1 LIDEAL
7 LRPGRL
13 EIHVEISLPDEHGRV
28 EILNIH
34 TKSMRDK
41 GYLEKV
47 ARLYSRKKHSEMLR
61 SDLALKILA
70 HLFISAL
77 SRVFDC

>member
-1 LIDEAL
+1 MIDEAL

-47 ARLYSRKKHSEMLR
+47 AWL
-61 SDLALKILA
+61 
-70 HLFISAL
+70 
-77 SRVFDC
+77 